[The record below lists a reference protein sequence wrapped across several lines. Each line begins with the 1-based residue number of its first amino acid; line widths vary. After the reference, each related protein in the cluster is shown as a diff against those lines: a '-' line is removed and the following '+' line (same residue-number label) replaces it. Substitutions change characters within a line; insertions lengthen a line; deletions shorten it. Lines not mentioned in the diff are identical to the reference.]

1 VYRPLTGSKG
11 ANEKKYGSIKI
22 LAEEIASEAG
32 NSIRLRMSGVNLPSK
47 DWMGKG
53 DKYLVFKRQRG
64 DGKWEIVHKTE
75 VNPQPSTPITQ
86 PPPSTLDPQPSTLNR
101 KNASLIT
108 EYEKSKMIEQN
119 S

>member
-1 VYRPLTGSKG
+1 MYRPLTGSKG

-75 VNPQPSTPITQ
+75 VNRQPSTPTLN
-86 PPPSTLDPQPSTLNR
+86 PRPVPSTPDPQPSTLNPEPEKR
-101 KNASLIT
+101 KSYHGIR
-108 EYEKSKMIEQN
+108 KIQN
-119 S
+119 D